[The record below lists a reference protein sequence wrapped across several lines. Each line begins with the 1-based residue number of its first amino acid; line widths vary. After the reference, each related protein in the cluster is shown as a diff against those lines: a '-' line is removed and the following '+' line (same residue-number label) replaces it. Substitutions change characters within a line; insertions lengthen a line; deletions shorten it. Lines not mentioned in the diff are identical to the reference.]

1 MQLWFLWWHR
11 VRRNTK
17 IPPLLCVTNLIVVVK
32 PNHLVC
38 CNVLCLWYNQ
48 DFFIGV
54 LLCY

>member
-17 IPPLLCVTNLIVVVK
+17 IPLLLCVTNLIVVVK